1 MIQNDLES
9 EVANS
14 EAADVGDCRVEEL
27 NGMSRADCDSDSDVE
42 DQDIDGLVG
51 IITEA
56 VAQSGDLIEEMNSA
70 ADDESL
76 VEALE
81 NSVGEGE

>member
-1 MIQNDLES
+1 LLT
-9 EVANS
+9 ANS
-14 EAADVGDCRVEEL
+14 EPSDVGDSRIEEL
-27 NGMSRADCDSDSDVE
+27 NGMSRADCESDSNSE

-81 NSVGEGE
+81 NSVGEGK